1 MIADFKL
8 SGRVAL
14 VTGSSSGLGRHFA
27 KMLARAGAKVIIGA
41 RRVEQLAR
49 VCEEIAGDGGDAIAV
64 PLDVTD
70 PRSAKD
76 AVEAAMLH
84 GGLDILVS
92 NAGVASSKSVLE
104 ISEEDW
110 TRVVDTNLKGSFL
123 MAQAA
128 ARAMKEHGRGGAIV
142 TVASIL
148 GLRVAG
154 NVAAYA
160 ASKAGVVQLTKALA
174 LELAKYNIRAN
185 ALCPGYIE
193 TDLNQEFFDSDAG
206 RALIRRIPQ
215 RRLGRLDDLDGALL
229 LLTSQAGSYIT
240 GSTLV
245 IDGGHLVS
253 SL

>member
-1 MIADFKL
+1 MSSNFKL

-27 KMLARAGAKVIIGA
+27 KVLARAGARVVVAA
-41 RRVEQLAR
+41 RRVEALNS
-49 VCEEIAGDGGDAIAV
+49 VCEEIAAEGGEAVAI
-64 PLDVTD
+64 PLNVTD
-70 PRSAKD
+70 ATSVKNAVD
-76 AVEAAMLH
+76 AVIAQ

-92 NAGVASSKSVLE
+92 NAGVASTKTVFE

-110 TRVVDTNLKGSFL
+110 THVVDTNLKGSYL
-123 MAQAA
+123 MVQGA
-128 ARAMKEHGRGGAIV
+128 ARAMKERGRGGAIV
-142 TVASIL
+142 SVASIL

-174 LELAKYNIRAN
+174 LELARYDIRVN

-193 TDLNQEFFDSDAG
+193 TGLNQEFFDSDAG
-206 RALIRRIPQ
+206 RALVRRIPQ

-229 LLTSQAGSYIT
+229 LLTSEAGSYIT